1 MTTASRLGA
10 GAPDVVPLLLDRVAG
25 SADPAAAAVLL
36 AERDAWSALLAR
48 HWPDGGA
55 LADVVGAAAAAPGP
69 EGGAAVAAGLAA
81 LGSGLSPAEPGM
93 WTVDRTT
100 AAVLAPALGAALG
113 AQVDVVTSLLAAAA
127 AGGPLTSVED
137 ESLRGLGYLTVDEDA
152 AAGVAAAV
160 GQRAAGEGAAGAA
173 VVGAFLATREYGQRL
188 DHALDAVEVMTAA
201 VDRRITWEI
210 TVGLPTT
217 ILTEFLDR
225 TPVGRVAS
233 EVVQQLEGLAAE
245 AVDADG
251 SWEVPPDEGLVVDRE
266 QAAGAAAGPGPGDA
280 AAEARERALDGFD
293 RTGRILGVPELPR
306 PDEALPWEQLPTP
319 ADGLRDLVEDGRR
332 GGR

>member
-1 MTTASRLGA
+1 M
-10 GAPDVVPLLLDRVAG
+10 AG
-25 SADPAAAAVLL
+25 SGDPAAAAVLL

-48 HWPDGGA
+48 HWTDGGA
-55 LADVVGAAAAAPGP
+55 LADVVGAAAVAHGP

-81 LGSGLSPAEPGM
+81 LGSGLSPADPGA

-100 AAVLAPALGAALG
+100 AAVLAPALGAALA

-127 AGGPLTSVED
+127 AGGPLTAVQD

-201 VDRRITWEI
+201 VDRQITWQI
-210 TVGLPTT
+210 TVGVPTT

-225 TPVGRVAS
+225 TLVGRVAS
-233 EVVQQLEGLAAE
+233 EVVQQVEGLAVE

-251 SWEVPPDEGLVVDRE
+251 SWEVPPDDGPVFDRE

-280 AAEARERALDGFD
+280 AAEARERARVGFD

-306 PDEALPWEQLPTP
+306 PDEALPWERLPTP
-319 ADGLRDLVEDGRR
+319 SDGLRDLVEDGRR